1 MSVRERAGSRHTVST
16 WPIVVV
22 SGLITLIT
30 AAYLAHW
37 GRGDGLDLHVY
48 RAGIAAWR
56 SGGNPYAGSFTVHHL
71 HYTYPPFSLVA
82 LAPLTWLPFS
92 ITQCILW
99 ALSVGALAAS
109 VYAVSLVC
117 GRSGGWGLATRSV
130 AWASLSVLI
139 VEPVRSALD
148 YGQVDTILLGLV
160 VVDLLVVPRRSRGV
174 LVGLAA
180 AVKLTPLLFLLLP
193 LLERDW
199 RTFSR
204 ALAAGLSAT
213 GLMWVFW
220 PHVATTY
227 WTKDVFD
234 ARRVGNIAYAG
245 NQSLYGDLH
254 RWPFPA
260 DGLTSLWIG
269 LSAITVVVGLSIA
282 HRCVVERR
290 RVAALLALAL
300 VALLISPVSWTHH
313 WVWLALVPPILLL
326 DHDQVPSRPVRRMLW
341 LLFAVSV
348 AAPYWWFTSGVGSKC
363 LGDALS
369 LTAFVTVLVWGRH
382 QAGTVSP
389 SRSIMLPPM
398 TRRRS

>member
-1 MSVRERAGSRHTVST
+1 L
-16 WPIVVV
+16 V
-22 SGLITLIT
+22 SGLLTLIT

-56 SGGNPYAGSFTVHHL
+56 SGGNPYTGSFTVHHL
-71 HYTYPPFSLVA
+71 HYTYPPFSLLA

-92 ITQCILW
+92 ITQSILW
-99 ALSVGALAAS
+99 ALSVGSLAVS
-109 VYAVSLVC
+109 VYVVSLYC
-117 GRSGGWGLATRSV
+117 GRSAGWGLV
-130 AWASLSVLI
+130 AWSLAWATLSVLI

-148 YGQVDTILLGLV
+148 YGQIDTVLLGLV
-160 VVDLLVVPRRSRGV
+160 VVDLLVVPRRARGV

-180 AVKLTPLLFLLLP
+180 AIKLTPLIFLLLP

-204 ALAAGLSAT
+204 ALAAGLAAT
-213 GLMWVFW
+213 GLMWVLW

-227 WTKDVFD
+227 WTKDVFA
-234 ARRVGNIAYAG
+234 ARRVGNIAYVG

-254 RWPFPA
+254 RWPFPS

-269 LSAITVVVGLSIA
+269 LSAVTVVVGLRIA
-282 HRCVVERR
+282 HQCVVERR
-290 RVAALLALAL
+290 RVAALLSLAL
-300 VALLISPVSWTHH
+300 IALLISPVSWTHH

-326 DHDQVPSRPVRRMLW
+326 DHDQLPSRPVRRMLW
-341 LLFAVSV
+341 LLFSVSV
-348 AAPYWWFTSGVGSKC
+348 AAPYWWFASGVGSEY

-369 LTAFVTVLVWGRH
+369 LMAFATVLVWGLH

-389 SRSIMLPPM
+389 IRSIMLPPM

>member
-1 MSVRERAGSRHTVST
+1 MSVQERVGRWRTQST
-16 WPIVVV
+16 WLIVFG
-22 SGLITLIT
+22 SGLVTLIT

-37 GRGDGLDLHVY
+37 GRGDGLDLQVY
-48 RAGIAAWR
+48 RAGIAVWR
-56 SGGNPYAGSFTVHHL
+56 SGGNPYTGSFTVHHL
-71 HYTYPPFSLVA
+71 HFTYPPFSLLA

-92 ITQCILW
+92 VTQAILW

-109 VYAVSLVC
+109 AYVVSLYC
-117 GRSGGWGLATRSV
+117 GRKGGWGLMAGSV
-130 AWASLSVLI
+130 GWASLSVLI

-148 YGQVDTILLGLV
+148 YGQVDTVLLAMV
-160 VVDLLVVPRRSRGV
+160 VVDLLVVPRRTRGV

-180 AVKLTPLLFLLLP
+180 AIKLTPLIFLLLP

-199 RTFSR
+199 KTLSR
-204 ALAAGLSAT
+204 AVAGGLVVT

-220 PHVATTY
+220 PHVAATY
-227 WTKDVFD
+227 WTKDVLD

-254 RWPFPA
+254 RWPFPS
-260 DGLTSLWIG
+260 DGLTSLWIA
-269 LSAITVVVGLSIA
+269 LSAVTVVVGLSVA
-282 HRCVVERR
+282 HTCVVENRR
-290 RVAALLALAL
+290 AAALLSLAL

-326 DHDQVPSRPVRRMLW
+326 DHDQLPGRPVRSMLW
-341 LLFAVSV
+341 LLFGISV
-348 AAPYWWFTSGVGSKC
+348 AAPYWWFTSGVGSEY

-369 LTAFVTVLVWGRH
+369 LMAFATVLVWGLH
-382 QAGTVSP
+382 HAGTVSP

-398 TRRRS
+398 TSRRS